1 MSTPMANR
9 RNIRIGFYGVVVAV
23 VLVVWLTQGPG
34 AFFSTQSDTPTQWQ
48 QMGVSIASDTTRLL
62 TTLGTALLGALGLL
76 MGNGRATKPKHLSA
90 AFACAISAGLSLYYG
105 YVVHLRLLWMIT
117 NRAFDATSAFFVTPS
132 HYQFYALL
140 AAGFFFADFA
150 AYNLGEEK

>member
-1 MSTPMANR
+1 VVKRSHA
-9 RNIRIGFYGVVVAV
+9 RIWFYAVVTAV

-34 AFFSTQSDTPTQWQ
+34 SFFSTQSATPTQWQ
-48 QMGVSIASDTTRLL
+48 QMGVSIASETARLL

-76 MGNGRATKPKHLSA
+76 MSDRRVAKPKHLSA
-90 AFACAISAGLSLYYG
+90 AFACAMSTGLSLYYG
-105 YVVHLRLLWMIT
+105 YVVHLRLLWMLS
-117 NRAFDATSAFFVTPS
+117 NKAFDATSAFFVTPS

-150 AYNLGEEK
+150 AHNLGEET